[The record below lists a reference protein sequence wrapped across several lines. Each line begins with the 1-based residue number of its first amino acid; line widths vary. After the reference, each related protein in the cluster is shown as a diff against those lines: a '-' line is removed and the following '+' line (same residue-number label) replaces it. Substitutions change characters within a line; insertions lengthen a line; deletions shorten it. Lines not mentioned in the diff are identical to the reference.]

1 MTAASWENQLTHYLP
16 WFSTALLGA
25 YVIYKL
31 VRKDQRCEWV
41 NKSIQKDQPKVVNVI
56 DIEDIDKKT
65 VYCRCWRTKTV
76 CCVVWILESVLFNKR
91 NLDVSNCLGK
101 FDFWIL
107 ITKILGN
114 GSEN

>member
-1 MTAASWENQLTHYLP
+1 MTAASWEHQLTHYLP

-65 VYCRCWRTKTV
+65 VYCRCWRTKTWPFCDGSHV
-76 CCVVWILESVLFNKR
+76 KHNQCTGDNVGPLVLKKET
-91 NLDVSNCLGK
+91 L
-101 FDFWIL
+101 
-107 ITKILGN
+107 
-114 GSEN
+114 